1 MFKTDGTTIKVTR
14 GDHGIIDF
22 FIPLKDKKGY
32 WKYQDNENNV
42 YWYDVKNNK
51 LYDSSYEISSIDIKT
66 LTLQLHTFNVDDVIR
81 FKVFKKKDCNCV
93 EIQKDIYELAVK
105 SVFINNLDNRV
116 ELLNKD
122 MGDSIPLM
130 TLDQA
135 KEYFY
140 AAMKL
145 GDGARHKRLF
155 VIKNRLNERDRDLF
169 QRWLGEEF
177 GAHYLNHW
185 KSHKVINL
193 HKYNIQ

>member
-42 YWYDVKNNK
+42 YWYDLKSNK

-93 EIQKDIYELAVK
+93 EIQKDIEVKEAITNIDIILSKEDTKIGELINKPVDYWYE
-105 SVFINNLDNRV
+105 V
-116 ELLNKD
+116 ELNPETVPQTVICFD
-122 MGDSIPLM
+122 D
-130 TLDQA
+130 
-135 KEYFY
+135 
-140 AAMKL
+140 
-145 GDGARHKRLF
+145 DGEKIFRLF
-155 VIKNRLNERDRDLF
+155 PE
-169 QRWLGEEF
+169 
-177 GAHYLNHW
+177 GAD
-185 KSHKVINL
+185 KE
-193 HKYNIQ
+193 